1 MTSGGAE
8 ALKAAIRRSL
18 FLIVFLVLLG
28 IVSVNAFKQLRGPR
42 YQASARVLVSP
53 TNIIQVLTN
62 TAPSFVDPNRVQ
74 ATARALAG
82 SPEVYRLAAE
92 HTGGAFGSPSAMQ
105 RATSVTGGT
114 DNDILTFSAHGT
126 DPNRTVG
133 VANAV
138 ANAFIGWRADLNSE
152 AIRQTEAAVAAKL
165 AATPKSSPARKD
177 LQALLNKLDPLST
190 AAAGDTQLVARAT
203 SASKTS
209 PAPLKDTLLG
219 FSIGLVIALLVVA
232 LREAVDTTVRSES
245 DIEELLA
252 APVLATVRSLP
263 RRTKM
268 VTYGRHE
275 AAYSDTYALLAANL
289 AQSRTDNKPL
299 VLALTSAV
307 SREGK
312 TTTAANL
319 AVSLARRGHNVLL
332 ADFDF
337 RKPALTDLFQIPLE
351 TPGVLQVL
359 NGSARLEDVLW
370 SVTLTGPRPRVSKN
384 GAVPA
389 ATTAPSTNGKET
401 ESTGGGSLVLLPT
414 GGAVRSQSGTLSQR
428 LGPLLKQLRI
438 RADFVIID
446 TPPAL
451 LTVEM
456 AELSRLIDDVLVV
469 VRQGRVTQRSL
480 RSLSRQA
487 RSWPAELAGAV
498 LTDAPAGEEQY
509 AYYGSR

>member
-1 MTSGGAE
+1 
-8 ALKAAIRRSL
+8 
-18 FLIVFLVLLG
+18 
-28 IVSVNAFKQLRGPR
+28 
-42 YQASARVLVSP
+42 
-53 TNIIQVLTN
+53 
-62 TAPSFVDPNRVQ
+62 
-74 ATARALAG
+74 
-82 SPEVYRLAAE
+82 
-92 HTGGAFGSPSAMQ
+92 
-105 RATSVTGGT
+105 
-114 DNDILTFSAHGT
+114 
-126 DPNRTVG
+126 
-133 VANAV
+133 
-138 ANAFIGWRADLNSE
+138 
-152 AIRQTEAAVAAKL
+152 
-165 AATPKSSPARKD
+165 
-177 LQALLNKLDPLST
+177 
-190 AAAGDTQLVARAT
+190 
-203 SASKTS
+203 
-209 PAPLKDTLLG
+209 
-219 FSIGLVIALLVVA
+219 
-232 LREAVDTTVRSES
+232 
-245 DIEELLA
+245 
-252 APVLATVRSLP
+252 
-263 RRTKM
+263 M

-337 RKPALTDLFQIPLE
+337 RKPALTDLFQIPRE
-351 TPGVLQVL
+351 SPGVLQVL

-370 SVTLTGPRPRVSKN
+370 SVTLTGARPRVSKN

-389 ATTAPSTNGKET
+389 AATPSTNGKET

-428 LGPLLKQLRI
+428 LGPLVKQLRV
-438 RADFVIID
+438 RADFVVID

-480 RSLSRQA
+480 RSLNRLA
-487 RSWPAELAGAV
+487 RSWPAELTGAV
-498 LTDAPAGEEQY
+498 LTDAPANEEQY

>member
-18 FLIVFLVLLG
+18 FLIVLLVLLG

-42 YQASARVLVSP
+42 YQASAHVLVSP
-53 TNIIQVLTN
+53 TNLLQILTN
-62 TAPSFVDPNRVQ
+62 TAPAFIDPTRVE

-82 SPEVYRLAAE
+82 SPEVYRRAE
-92 HTGGAFGSPSAMQ
+92 ERTGGAFGSASAMQ
-105 RATSVTGGT
+105 SATSVTGGT
-114 DNDILTFSAHGT
+114 DNDILTFSAKGT
-126 DPNRTVG
+126 DPDRTVG
-133 VANAV
+133 IVNAV
-138 ANAFIGWRADLNSE
+138 ANAFIVWRGDLNSE
-152 AIRQTEAAVAAKL
+152 TIRKTETAVVQKL
-165 AATPKSSPARKD
+165 ATLPKSSPARAD
-177 LQALLNKLDPLST
+177 LQSLANKLNALSS
-190 AAAGDTQLVARAT
+190 ASAGDTQLVARAT

-209 PAPLKDTLLG
+209 PAPVKDTLLG

-252 APVLATVRSLP
+252 APVLATVRTLP

-289 AQSRTDNKPL
+289 AQARTDNKPM

-319 AVSLARRGHNVLL
+319 AVSLARRGHTVLL

-337 RKPALTDLFQIPLE
+337 RKPALTDLFQIPRDA
-351 TPGVLQVL
+351 PGVLQVL
-359 NGSARLEDVLW
+359 NGSARLEDVTW
-370 SVTLTGPRPRVSKN
+370 SVTLTGARPRVSKN
-384 GAVPA
+384 GTLSAPTA
-389 ATTAPSTNGKET
+389 AGSTNGKE
-401 ESTGGGSLVLLPT
+401 SDASGGSLILMPS

-428 LGPLLKQLRI
+428 LGPLLKQLRV
-438 RADFVIID
+438 RADFIILD

-456 AELSRLIDDVLVV
+456 AELARLVDDVLVV

>member
-18 FLIVFLVLLG
+18 FLIVLLVLLG

-53 TNIIQVLTN
+53 TNLVQVITN
-62 TAPSFVDPNRVQ
+62 TAPSFVDPNRIE

-82 SPEVYRLAAE
+82 SPEVYTRAADRN
-92 HTGGAFGSPSAMQ
+92 GGTLGSPSEMQ
-105 RATSVTGGT
+105 SATSVTGGN
-114 DNDILTFSAHGT
+114 DNDILTFAARST
-126 DPNRTVG
+126 DPGRAVG
-133 VANAV
+133 IANAV
-138 ANAFIGWRADLNSE
+138 ANAYIAWRAELSGE
-152 AIRQTEAAVAAKL
+152 TIRRTETAVAAKL
-165 AATPKSSPARKD
+165 ATLPKDSPARAD
-177 LQALLNKLDPLST
+177 LQSLLNKLDALST
-190 AAAGDTQLVARAT
+190 AAAGDTQLVESAA

-209 PAPLKDTLLG
+209 PAPVKDTLLG

-245 DIEELLA
+245 DVEELLS
-252 APVLATVRSLP
+252 APVLATVRTLP
-263 RRTKM
+263 RRTRM

-289 AQSRTDNKPL
+289 AQARPADGPL
-299 VLALTSAV
+299 VLAVTSAV

-319 AVSLARRGHNVLL
+319 AVSLARRGANVLL

-337 RKPALTDLFQIPLE
+337 RKPALSDLFQIPHDA
-351 TPGVLQVL
+351 PGVLQVL
-359 NGSARLEDVLW
+359 SGPTRLEDVLW
-370 SVTLTGPRPRVSKN
+370 SVTLTGARPRVSKN
-384 GAVPA
+384 GTAPA
-389 ATTAPSTNGKET
+389 ATGSTNGKET
-401 ESTGGGSLVLLPT
+401 DATAGSLVLLPS

-428 LGPLLKQLRI
+428 LGPLLKQLRG
-438 RADFVIID
+438 RADFVIVD

-469 VRQGRVTQRSL
+469 VRQGRVPQRSL

-487 RSWPAELAGAV
+487 RTWPAEVAGAV

>member
-18 FLIVFLVLLG
+18 FLIVLLVFLG

-42 YQASARVLVSP
+42 YSSAARVLVSP
-53 TNIIQVLTN
+53 TNLLQILTN
-62 TAPSFVDPNRVQ
+62 TAPSFIDPTRVE

-82 SPEVYRLAAE
+82 SPEVYQLAAE
-92 HTGGAFGSPSAMQ
+92 HTGGAFGSASEMQ
-105 RATSVTGGT
+105 AATSVTGGT
-114 DNDILTFSAHGT
+114 DNDILTFSSHGT

-133 VANAV
+133 IANAV
-138 ANAFIGWRADLNSE
+138 ANAFIGWRADLSSQT
-152 AIRQTEAAVAAKL
+152 IRQTETAVDAKL
-165 AATPKSSPARKD
+165 QATPKNSPARAD
-177 LQALLNKLDPLST
+177 LQSLVNKLDALSS
-190 AAAGDTQLVARAT
+190 ASAGDTQLVARAT

-209 PAPLKDTLLG
+209 PAPVKDTLLG

-245 DIEELLA
+245 DIEEVLA

-289 AQSRTDNKPL
+289 AQARTDGKPM

-319 AVSLARRGHNVLL
+319 AVSLARRGHSVIL

-337 RKPALTDLFQIPLE
+337 RKPALTDLLQIPHDA
-351 TPGVLQVL
+351 PGVLQVL
-359 NGSARLEDVLW
+359 NGSAQLEDVMW
-370 SVTLTGPRPRVSKN
+370 SVTLTGARPRVSRN
-384 GAVPA
+384 GALP
-389 ATTAPSTNGKET
+389 ATTPAGSTNGKET
-401 ESTGGGSLVLLPT
+401 DPSGGSLILLPS

-428 LGPLLKQLRI
+428 LGPLLKQLRG

-487 RSWPAELAGAV
+487 RTWPAEVTGAV

>member
-18 FLIVFLVLLG
+18 FLIVLLVLLG

-42 YQASARVLVSP
+42 YQASARVLISP
-53 TNIIQVLTN
+53 TNLIQVITN
-62 TAPSFVDPNRVQ
+62 TAPSFVDANRVE

-82 SPEVYRLAAE
+82 SPEVYIKAE
-92 HTGGAFGSPSAMQ
+92 ERTGGAFGSASEMQ
-105 RATSVTGGT
+105 AATSVTGGT
-114 DNDILTFSAHGT
+114 DNDILSFSAKGT

-133 VANAV
+133 TANAV
-138 ANAFIGWRADLNSE
+138 ANAFKDWRAELNSE
-152 AIRQTEAAVAAKL
+152 TIRKAEAAIAAKL
-165 AATPKSSPARKD
+165 AATPKNSPARAD
-177 LQALLNKLDPLST
+177 LQSLLNKLDPLT
-190 AAAGDTQLVARAT
+190 TAAGDTQLVARAT

-209 PAPLKDTLLG
+209 PAPVKDTLLG

-245 DIEELLA
+245 DIEELLGS
-252 APVLATVRSLP
+252 PVLATVRSLP

-289 AQSRTDNKPL
+289 AQARTDGDPM

-319 AVSLARRGHNVLL
+319 AVSLARRGHSVIL

-337 RKPALTDLFQIPLE
+337 RKPALTDLFQIPRE
-351 TPGVLQVL
+351 APGVLQVL
-359 NGSARLEDVLW
+359 NGSVRLEDVMW
-370 SVTLTGPRPRVSKN
+370 SVTLTGARPRVSRN

-389 ATTAPSTNGKET
+389 TTPAGSTNGKET
-401 ESTGGGSLVLLPT
+401 DPSGGSLVLLPS

-428 LGPLLKQLRI
+428 LGPLLKQLRG

-487 RSWPAELAGAV
+487 RTWPAEVTGAV

>member
-18 FLIVFLVLLG
+18 FLIVLLVLLG

-53 TNIIQVLTN
+53 TNLVQIITN
-62 TAPSFVDPNRVQ
+62 TAPSFVDPNRVE

-82 SPEVYRLAAE
+82 SPEVYRRAADRN
-92 HTGGAFGSPSAMQ
+92 GGTLGGPSEMQ
-105 RATSVTGGT
+105 TATSVTGGT
-114 DNDILTFSAHGT
+114 DNDILTFSARGT
-126 DPNRTVG
+126 DPGRTVG
-133 VANAV
+133 IANAV
-138 ANAFIGWRADLNSE
+138 ASSYIEWRAQLSSE
-152 AIRQTEAAVAAKL
+152 TIRRTESAVAAKL
-165 AATPKSSPARKD
+165 ASLPKSSPARGD
-177 LQALLNKLDPLST
+177 LQSLLNKLDALST
-190 AAAGDTQLVARAT
+190 ATAGDTQLVASAT
-203 SASKTS
+203 SAKKTS
-209 PAPLKDTLLG
+209 PAPVKDTLLG

-245 DIEELLA
+245 DIEELLS
-252 APVLATVRSLP
+252 APVLATVRTLP

-289 AQSRTDNKPL
+289 AQ
-299 VLALTSAV
+299 
-307 SREGK
+307 
-312 TTTAANL
+312 
-319 AVSLARRGHNVLL
+319 
-332 ADFDF
+332 
-337 RKPALTDLFQIPLE
+337 
-351 TPGVLQVL
+351 
-359 NGSARLEDVLW
+359 ARLEDVLW
-370 SVTLTGPRPRVSKN
+370 SVTLTGARPRVSKN
-384 GAVPA
+384 GALPA
-389 ATTAPSTNGKET
+389 ATASTNGKET
-401 ESTGGGSLVLLPT
+401 EAGGGSLVLLPS

-428 LGPLLKQLRI
+428 LGPLLKQLRV
-438 RADFVIID
+438 RADFIIVD

-456 AELSRLIDDVLVV
+456 AELSQLIDDVLVV

-487 RSWPAELAGAV
+487 RTWPAELTGAV

>member
-18 FLIVFLVLLG
+18 FLIVLLVLLG

-42 YQASARVLVSP
+42 YAASARVLVSP
-53 TNIIQVLTN
+53 TNLLQILTN
-62 TAPSFVDPNRVQ
+62 TAPSFVDPTRVE

-82 SPEVYRLAAE
+82 SPEVYKKAE
-92 HTGGAFGSPSAMQ
+92 QRTGGAFGTASEMQ
-105 RATSVTGGT
+105 GATSVTGGT
-114 DNDILTFSAHGT
+114 DNDILTFSAKGT
-126 DPNRTVG
+126 DPGRTVG
-133 VANAV
+133 IANAA
-138 ANAFIGWRADLNSE
+138 ANAFILWRADLNSGT
-152 AIRQTEAAVAAKL
+152 IRNTESAVAAKL
-165 AATPKSSPARKD
+165 AALPKNSPARAD
-177 LQALLNKLDPLST
+177 LQSLLNKLDALSSAT
-190 AAAGDTQLVARAT
+190 AGDTQLVARAT

-209 PAPLKDTLLG
+209 PAPVKDTLLG

-252 APVLATVRSLP
+252 APVLATVRTLP

-289 AQSRTDNKPL
+289 AQARTDDKPM

-319 AVSLARRGHNVLL
+319 AVSLARRGHSVLL

-337 RKPALTDLFQIPLE
+337 RKPALTDLFQIPHE
-351 TPGVLQVL
+351 APGVLQVL
-359 NGSARLEDVLW
+359 NGQARLEDVLW
-370 SVTLTGPRPRVSKN
+370 SVTLTGARPRVSKN
-384 GAVPA
+384 GALPTPT
-389 ATTAPSTNGKET
+389 TTASTNGKET
-401 ESTGGGSLVLLPT
+401 DPSGGSLVLLPS
-414 GGAVRSQSGTLSQR
+414 GGAVRSQTGTLSQR
-428 LGPLLKQLRI
+428 LGPVLKQLRV
-438 RADFVIID
+438 RADFVILD

-456 AELSRLIDDVLVV
+456 AELARLIDDVVVV

-487 RSWPAELAGAV
+487 RTWPAEVTGAV

>member
-18 FLIVFLVLLG
+18 FLIVLLVLLG

-42 YQASARVLVSP
+42 YEAGARVLISP
-53 TNIIQVLTN
+53 TSLAQIITGTV
-62 TAPSFVDPNRVQ
+62 PPFVDPNRIQ
-74 ATARALAG
+74 ETARALAG
-82 SPEVYRLAAE
+82 SPEVYARAAQNTRFQLGTPGE
-92 HTGGAFGSPSAMQ
+92 MQAATTVAGGAN
-105 RATSVTGGT
+105 
-114 DNDILTFSAHGT
+114 DDILTFSAHGS
-126 DPNRTVG
+126 DPDRTVG
-133 VANAV
+133 TANAV
-138 ANAFIGWRADLNSE
+138 ANAYIGWRADLNG
-152 AIRQTEAAVAAKL
+152 ATIRKTETELAAKL
-165 AATPKSSPARKD
+165 AALPPNDPARTD
-177 LQALLNKLDPLST
+177 LQSLLNKLDALDT
-190 AAAGDTQLVARAT
+190 ANAGDTQLVARAR
-203 SASKTS
+203 SAAKTS
-209 PAPLKDTLLG
+209 PAPVKDTLLG

-232 LREAVDTTVRSES
+232 LREAIDTTVRSES
-245 DIEELLA
+245 DIEELLS

-263 RRTKM
+263 RRTRM

-275 AAYSDTYALLAANL
+275 AAFSDTYALLAANL
-289 AQSRTDNKPL
+289 AQARAGKKPV

-319 AVSLARRGHNVLL
+319 AVSLARRGTHVLL

-337 RKPALTDLFQIPLE
+337 RKPALSDLFQIPKNA
-351 TPGVLQVL
+351 PGVLQVL
-359 NGSARLEDVLW
+359 TGSTRLEDCLW
-370 SVTLTGPRPRVSKN
+370 SVTLSGTRPRVSQN
-384 GAVPA
+384 GAIPPVKES
-389 ATTAPSTNGKET
+389 TSTNGKDT
-401 ESTGGGSLVLLPT
+401 DPTTGSLVLLPS
-414 GGAVRSQSGTLSQR
+414 GGAVRSQSGSLAQR
-428 LGPLLKQLRI
+428 LAPLLKQLRG

-487 RSWPAELAGAV
+487 RTWPAEVAGAV
-498 LTDAPAGEEQY
+498 LTDAPGGEEQY

>member
-18 FLIVFLVLLG
+18 FLIVLLVLLG

-42 YQASARVLVSP
+42 YQSSARVLVSP
-53 TNIIQVLTN
+53 TNLLQILTN
-62 TAPSFVDPNRVQ
+62 TAPSFIDPTRVE

-82 SPEVYRLAAE
+82 SPEVYKKAE
-92 HTGGAFGSPSAMQ
+92 ERTGGAFGSASEMQ
-105 RATSVTGGT
+105 TATSVTGGT
-114 DNDILTFSAHGT
+114 DNDILTFSAKGT
-126 DPNRTVG
+126 DPGRTVG
-133 VANAV
+133 IVNAV
-138 ANAFIGWRADLNSE
+138 ANAFIVWRADLNSE
-152 AIRQTEAAVAAKL
+152 TIRSTEAAVAQKL
-165 AATPKSSPARKD
+165 AALPKSSPARAD
-177 LQALLNKLDPLST
+177 LQSLVNKLDALSS
-190 AAAGDTQLVARAT
+190 ASAGDTQLVARAT
-203 SASKTS
+203 GASKTS
-209 PAPLKDTLLG
+209 PAPVKDTLLG

-252 APVLATVRSLP
+252 APVLATVRTLP

-289 AQSRTDNKPL
+289 AQARTDTKPM

-319 AVSLARRGHNVLL
+319 AVSLARRGHSVLL

-337 RKPALTDLFQIPLE
+337 RKPALTDLFQIPRDA
-351 TPGVLQVL
+351 PGVLQVL
-359 NGSARLEDVLW
+359 NGSARLEDVMW
-370 SVTLTGPRPRVSKN
+370 SVTLTGARPRVSKN
-384 GAVPA
+384 GAHLVP
-389 ATTAPSTNGKET
+389 TPTGSTNGKET
-401 ESTGGGSLVLLPT
+401 DASGGALVLLPS

-428 LGPLLKQLRI
+428 LGPLLKQLRV
-438 RADFVIID
+438 RADFVVID

-456 AELSRLIDDVLVV
+456 AELSRMIDDVLVV

-487 RSWPAELAGAV
+487 RSWPAEVAGAV

>member
-1 MTSGGAE
+1 
-8 ALKAAIRRSL
+8 
-18 FLIVFLVLLG
+18 
-28 IVSVNAFKQLRGPR
+28 
-42 YQASARVLVSP
+42 
-53 TNIIQVLTN
+53 VLTD

-82 SPEVYRLAAE
+82 SPEVYRIAE
-92 HTGGAFGSPSAMQ
+92 ERTGGAFGSASEMQ
-105 RATSVTGGT
+105 TATSVTGGT
-114 DNDILTFSAHGT
+114 DNDILTFSSQGT

-133 VANAV
+133 IANAA
-138 ANAFIGWRADLNSE
+138 ANAFKDWRADLNTE
-152 AIRQTEAAVAAKL
+152 AIRQTEAAIAAKL
-165 AATPKSSPARKD
+165 AATPKNSPARKD

-203 SASKTS
+203 TASKTS

-289 AQSRTDNKPL
+289 AQAKTDNKPM

-337 RKPALTDLFQIPLE
+337 RKPALTDLFQIPRD

-359 NGSARLEDVLW
+359 NGSARLEEVLW
-370 SVTLTGPRPRVSKN
+370 SVTLTGARPRVSRN
-384 GAVPA
+384 GALP
-389 ATTAPSTNGKET
+389 ATTPAGSTNGKEIDP
-401 ESTGGGSLVLLPT
+401 SGGSLVLLPS
-414 GGAVRSQSGTLSQR
+414 GGAIRSQSGTLSQR
-428 LGPLLKQLRI
+428 LGPLLKQLRG

-487 RSWPAELAGAV
+487 RSWPAEVAGAV

>member
-1 MTSGGAE
+1 MNSGGAE
-8 ALKAAIRRSL
+8 VLKAAIRRSL
-18 FLIVFLVLLG
+18 FLIVLLVLLG

-53 TNIIQVLTN
+53 TNLVQVITN
-62 TAPSFVDPNRVQ
+62 TAPSFVDPTRVE

-82 SPEVYRLAAE
+82 SPEVYRLAE
-92 HTGGAFGSPSAMQ
+92 ERTGGSFGAASEMQ
-105 RATSVTGGT
+105 AATSVTGGT

-126 DPNRTVG
+126 DTGRTVG
-133 VANAV
+133 IVNSV
-138 ANAFIGWRADLNSE
+138 ANAFIGWRASLSSE
-152 AIRQTEAAVAAKL
+152 TIRKTEAAVAAKL
-165 AATPKSSPARKD
+165 AQTPKNSPARAD
-177 LQALLNKLDPLST
+177 LQSLLNKLDALST
-190 AAAGDTQLVARAT
+190 ATAGDTQLVARAT

-209 PAPLKDTLLG
+209 PAPVKDTLLG

-245 DIEELLA
+245 DIEELLGS
-252 APVLATVRSLP
+252 PVLATVRSLP

-289 AQSRTDNKPL
+289 AQARTDNAPM

-319 AVSLARRGHNVLL
+319 AVSLARRGHKVLL

-337 RKPALTDLFQIPLE
+337 RKPALTDLFQIPRE
-351 TPGVLQVL
+351 APGVLQVL
-359 NGSARLEDVLW
+359 NGSARLEDVFW
-370 SVTLTGPRPRVSKN
+370 SVTLTGARPRVTKN
-384 GAVPA
+384 GAFSTTTPA
-389 ATTAPSTNGKET
+389 GSTNGKET
-401 ESTGGGSLVLLPT
+401 DASGGSLVLLPS

-428 LGPLLKQLRI
+428 LGPLLKQLRGH
-438 RADFVIID
+438 ADFVIID

-487 RSWPAELAGAV
+487 RTWPAEVTGAV

>member
-18 FLIVFLVLLG
+18 FLIVLLVLLG

-42 YQASARVLVSP
+42 YAASAKVLVSP
-53 TNIIQVLTN
+53 TNLLEILTN

-82 SPEVYRLAAE
+82 SPEVYRLAEE
-92 HTGGAFGSPSAMQ
+92 HTGGAFGSASEMQ
-105 RATSVTGGT
+105 TATSVGGGT
-114 DNDILTFSAHGT
+114 DNDILTFSSNGT

-133 VANAV
+133 IANAV
-138 ANAFIGWRADLNSE
+138 ANAFIDWRADLSSE

-165 AATPKSSPARKD
+165 EATPKSSPARAD
-177 LQALLNKLDPLST
+177 LQAVLNKLGYLS
-190 AAAGDTQLVARAT
+190 AATTGDTQLVARAT
-203 SASKTS
+203 TASKTS
-209 PAPLKDTLLG
+209 PAPVKDTLLG

-289 AQSRTDNKPL
+289 AQARTDDKPM

-319 AVSLARRGHNVLL
+319 AVSLARRGHSVLL
-332 ADFDF
+332 GDFDF
-337 RKPALTDLFQIPLE
+337 RKPALTDLFQIPRD

-359 NGSARLEDVLW
+359 NGSARLEEVLW
-370 SVTLTGPRPRVSKN
+370 SVTLTGARPRVSKN
-384 GAVPA
+384 GALPA
-389 ATTAPSTNGKET
+389 TASVGSTNGKET
-401 ESTGGGSLVLLPT
+401 DPSGGSLTLLPS
-414 GGAVRSQSGTLSQR
+414 GGAIRSQSGTLSQR
-428 LGPLLKQLRI
+428 LGPLLKQLRG

-487 RSWPAELAGAV
+487 RSWPAEVAGAV

>member
-1 MTSGGAE
+1 
-8 ALKAAIRRSL
+8 
-18 FLIVFLVLLG
+18 
-28 IVSVNAFKQLRGPR
+28 
-42 YQASARVLVSP
+42 
-53 TNIIQVLTN
+53 
-62 TAPSFVDPNRVQ
+62 
-74 ATARALAG
+74 
-82 SPEVYRLAAE
+82 
-92 HTGGAFGSPSAMQ
+92 
-105 RATSVTGGT
+105 
-114 DNDILTFSAHGT
+114 
-126 DPNRTVG
+126 
-133 VANAV
+133 
-138 ANAFIGWRADLNSE
+138 
-152 AIRQTEAAVAAKL
+152 
-165 AATPKSSPARKD
+165 
-177 LQALLNKLDPLST
+177 
-190 AAAGDTQLVARAT
+190 
-203 SASKTS
+203 
-209 PAPLKDTLLG
+209 
-219 FSIGLVIALLVVA
+219 VIALLVVA

-289 AQSRTDNKPL
+289 AQAKTDNKPM

-319 AVSLARRGHNVLL
+319 AVSLARRGHSVLL

-337 RKPALTDLFQIPLE
+337 RKPALTDLFQIPRE
-351 TPGVLQVL
+351 APGVLQVL
-359 NGSARLEDVLW
+359 NGSAALEDVLW
-370 SVTLTGPRPRVSKN
+370 SVTLTGARPRVSQN
-384 GAVPA
+384 GALP
-389 ATTAPSTNGKET
+389 ATTPTGSTNGKET
-401 ESTGGGSLVLLPT
+401 DPSGGSLTLLPS
-414 GGAVRSQSGTLSQR
+414 GGAIRSQSGTLSQR
-428 LGPLLKQLRI
+428 LGPLLKQLRG

-487 RSWPAELAGAV
+487 RTWPAEVTGAV

>member
-18 FLIVFLVLLG
+18 FLIVLLVLLG

-53 TNIIQVLTN
+53 TNLVQIITN
-62 TAPSFVDPNRVQ
+62 TAPSFVDPNRVE

-82 SPEVYRLAAE
+82 SPEVYRRAADRN
-92 HTGGAFGSPSAMQ
+92 GGTLGSPSEMQ
-105 RATSVTGGT
+105 TATSVTGGT
-114 DNDILTFSAHGT
+114 DNDILTFSARGT
-126 DPNRTVG
+126 DPGRTVG
-133 VANAV
+133 IANAV
-138 ANAFIGWRADLNSE
+138 ANAFIIWRAALNSE
-152 AIRQTEAAVAAKL
+152 TIRKTESAVAAKL
-165 AATPKSSPARKD
+165 ASLPKSGPARGD
-177 LQALLNKLDPLST
+177 LQSLLNKLDALST
-190 AAAGDTQLVARAT
+190 ATAGDTQLVASAT
-203 SASKTS
+203 SAKKTS
-209 PAPLKDTLLG
+209 PAPVKDTLLG

-252 APVLATVRSLP
+252 APVLATVRTLP

-275 AAYSDTYALLAANL
+275 AAYSDSYALL
-289 AQSRTDNKPL
+289 
-299 VLALTSAV
+299 
-307 SREGK
+307 
-312 TTTAANL
+312 AANL
-319 AVSLARRGHNVLL
+319 AVSLARRGHSVLL

-337 RKPALTDLFQIPLE
+337 RKPALTDLFQIPHE
-351 TPGVLQVL
+351 APGVLQVL
-359 NGSARLEDVLW
+359 NGQARLEDVVW
-370 SVTLTGPRPRVSKN
+370 SVTLTGARPRVSKN
-384 GAVPA
+384 GALPA
-389 ATTAPSTNGKET
+389 PTASTNGKET
-401 ESTGGGSLVLLPT
+401 EAGGGSLVLLPS

-438 RADFVIID
+438 RADFIIVD

-456 AELSRLIDDVLVV
+456 AELSQLIDDVLVV

-487 RSWPAELAGAV
+487 RSWPAEVTGAV
-498 LTDAPAGEEQY
+498 L
-509 AYYGSR
+509 

>member
-18 FLIVFLVLLG
+18 FLIVLLVLLG

-53 TNIIQVLTN
+53 TNLVQIITN
-62 TAPSFVDPNRVQ
+62 TAPSFVDPNRVE

-82 SPEVYRLAAE
+82 SPEVYRRAADRN
-92 HTGGAFGSPSAMQ
+92 GGTLGSPSEMQ
-105 RATSVTGGT
+105 TATSVTGGT
-114 DNDILTFSAHGT
+114 DNDILTFSARGT
-126 DPNRTVG
+126 DPGRTVG
-133 VANAV
+133 IANAV
-138 ANAFIGWRADLNSE
+138 ANSYIDWRAMLSSE
-152 AIRQTEAAVAAKL
+152 TIRKTESAVAAKL
-165 AATPKSSPARKD
+165 ASLPKSSPARGD
-177 LQALLNKLDPLST
+177 LQSLLNKLDALST
-190 AAAGDTQLVARAT
+190 ATAGDTQLVASAT
-203 SASKTS
+203 SAKKTS
-209 PAPLKDTLLG
+209 PAPVKDTLLG

-245 DIEELLA
+245 DIEELLS
-252 APVLATVRSLP
+252 APVLATVRTLP
-263 RRTKM
+263 RRTRM

-289 AQSRTDNKPL
+289 AQVRTDNNPL

-319 AVSLARRGHNVLL
+319 AVSLARRGSNVLL

-337 RKPALTDLFQIPLE
+337 RKPALTDLFQIPHE
-351 TPGVLQVL
+351 APGVLQVL
-359 NGSARLEDVLW
+359 NGEARLEDVLW
-370 SVTLTGPRPRVSKN
+370 SVTLTGARPRVSRN
-384 GAVPA
+384 GTLPATAAV
-389 ATTAPSTNGKET
+389 STNGKET
-401 ESTGGGSLVLLPT
+401 EAGGGSLVLLPS

-428 LGPLLKQLRI
+428 LGPLLKQLRV
-438 RADFVIID
+438 RADYIIID

-487 RSWPAELAGAV
+487 RSWPAEVTGAV

-509 AYYGSR
+509 AYYGTR

>member
-18 FLIVFLVLLG
+18 FLIVLLVLLG

-53 TNIIQVLTN
+53 TNIIQVITN

-105 RATSVTGGT
+105 TATSVTGGT

-133 VANAV
+133 IANAV
-138 ANAFIGWRADLNSE
+138 ANAFIDWRADLNSE

-165 AATPKSSPARKD
+165 AETPKNSPARAD
-177 LQALLNKLDPLST
+177 LQALLDKLDPLST

-203 SASKTS
+203 TASKTS
-209 PAPLKDTLLG
+209 PAPVKDTLLG

-268 VTYGRHE
+268 VTYGRRD
-275 AAYSDTYALLAANL
+275 AACSDTYALLAANL
-289 AQSRTDNKPL
+289 AQARTDNKPM

-319 AVSLARRGHNVLL
+319 AVSLARRGHSVLL

-337 RKPALTDLFQIPLE
+337 RKPALTDLFQIPRD

-359 NGSARLEDVLW
+359 NGSARLEEVLW
-370 SVTLTGPRPRVSKN
+370 SVTLTGARPRVSKN
-384 GAVPA
+384 GALP
-389 ATTAPSTNGKET
+389 ATTPAGSTNGRET
-401 ESTGGGSLVLLPT
+401 DPSGGSLVLLPS
-414 GGAVRSQSGTLSQR
+414 GGAIRSQSGTLSQR
-428 LGPLLKQLRI
+428 LGPLLKQLRG

-469 VRQGRVTQRSL
+469 VRQGRVTERSL

-487 RSWPAELAGAV
+487 RSWPAEVAGAV

>member
-18 FLIVFLVLLG
+18 FLIVLLVLLG

-53 TNIIQVLTN
+53 TNLVQIITN
-62 TAPSFVDPNRVQ
+62 TAPSFVDPNRVE

-82 SPEVYRLAAE
+82 SPEVYRRAADRN
-92 HTGGAFGSPSAMQ
+92 GGTLGTSSEME

-114 DNDILTFSAHGT
+114 DNDILTFSARGT
-126 DPNRTVG
+126 EPGRTVG
-133 VANAV
+133 IANAV
-138 ANAFIGWRADLNSE
+138 ANAYIDWRAELSSE
-152 AIRQTEAAVAAKL
+152 TIRTTETAVAAKL
-165 AATPKSSPARKD
+165 ASLPKNSPARGD
-177 LQALLNKLDPLST
+177 LQSLLNKLDALST
-190 AAAGDTQLVARAT
+190 ATAGDTQLVASAT
-203 SASKTS
+203 SAHKTS
-209 PAPLKDTLLG
+209 PAPVKDTLLG

-245 DIEELLA
+245 DIEELLS
-252 APVLATVRSLP
+252 APVLATVRTLP

-289 AQSRTDNKPL
+289 AQARTDGKPM

-319 AVSLARRGHNVLL
+319 AVSLARRGHSVLL

-337 RKPALTDLFQIPLE
+337 RKPALTDLFQIPRE
-351 TPGVLQVL
+351 APGVLQVL
-359 NGSARLEDVLW
+359 NGQARLEDALW
-370 SVTLTGPRPRVSKN
+370 SVTLTGARPRVTRN
-384 GAVPA
+384 GALPA
-389 ATTAPSTNGKET
+389 ATGSTNGKET
-401 ESTGGGSLVLLPT
+401 EAGGGSLVLLPS

-428 LGPLLKQLRI
+428 LGPLLKQLRV
-438 RADFVIID
+438 RADFIIID

-487 RSWPAELAGAV
+487 RTWPAELTGAV